1 MLEASSGS
9 WTYNPTSY
17 TYQWQDCNAAGSE
30 CSNILSATNP
40 TYIVSAAD
48 SGHTIR
54 VVVTATNSA
63 GPGTATSMQTAAVD
77 APYNTTP
84 PTISYA
90 ANTPIEGSQM
100 SMSSV
105 GTWLRSPT
113 SFAYQWLDCSAAG
126 EACAAIAGANGT
138 AYTPTAGDVGHAIR
152 LEVTAYSNEGSSKAT
167 SPPTPAV
174 GLRPAPTT
182 SNGTSTQLGATS
194 STPGGLSVN
203 LILIPESRK
212 ALLLH
217 GIALKASANQPADG
231 VASIFI
237 SASEAKQAGI
247 PYKRHASSV
256 VVGRGTIKGLSTASG
271 SFHLRL
277 SKKVMVRLRQLRR
290 VVLKVQLMALDARGQ
305 RQIVTVAG
313 RY

>member
-1 MLEASSGS
+1 
-9 WTYNPTSY
+9 
-17 TYQWQDCNAAGSE
+17 
-30 CSNILSATNP
+30 
-40 TYIVSAAD
+40 
-48 SGHTIR
+48 
-54 VVVTATNSA
+54 
-63 GPGTATSMQTAAVD
+63 
-77 APYNTTP
+77 
-84 PTISYA
+84 
-90 ANTPIEGSQM
+90 
-100 SMSSV
+100 
-105 GTWLRSPT
+105 
-113 SFAYQWLDCSAAG
+113 
-126 EACAAIAGANGT
+126 
-138 AYTPTAGDVGHAIR
+138 
-152 LEVTAYSNEGSSKAT
+152 
-167 SPPTPAV
+167 
-174 GLRPAPTT
+174 
-182 SNGTSTQLGATS
+182 
-194 STPGGLSVN
+194 VN